1 VIVHQGLP
9 EKSIGE
15 AVVAIGSFDG
25 VHLGHQHVLNRVR
38 ELAAQQG
45 GRSAVVTFEPHPR
58 CVLEPAACPK
68 SITTIEEKLGLLHLL
83 GIDDGIVL
91 KFTPQVAQ
99 LSPDEFVAALA
110 ASMTVKA
117 VVCGQ
122 DFAFGHR
129 RQGNPDWLREHGIA
143 VEVVEPFLLDGMELH
158 SSAIRRLLGEGDIPG
173 ANRLL
178 GRPFVLRGTVEHGAE
193 VGRGLG
199 FPTANLAVQLNKL
212 VPATGIYA
220 VRVKSPHGRHLGALN
235 IGYRPTFGGD
245 RLTIEVFLLDFD
257 GDLYGSQLEVSFLA
271 RLRSEE
277 KFATAEELAEAIAR
291 DVAETRRLLEG

>member
-1 VIVHQGLP
+1 LIVHQGLP
-9 EKSIGE
+9 EQSIGG

-25 VHLGHQHVLNRVR
+25 IHLGHQHLLKRLK
-38 ELAAQQG
+38 ELAAEHG
-45 GRSAVVTFEPHPR
+45 DRSAVVTFEPHPR
-58 CVLEPAACPK
+58 CVIEPAACPK

-83 GIDDGIVL
+83 GIDDGMVL
-91 KFTPQVAQ
+91 KFTPQVAH
-99 LSPDEFVAALA
+99 LSAEDFVAALG
-110 ASMTVKA
+110 ASMTVKTM
-117 VVCGQ
+117 VCGP

-129 RQGNPDWLREHGIA
+129 RQGDAAWLREHGIA
-143 VEVVEPFLLDGMELH
+143 VEVVEPFLLDGKELH
-158 SSAIRRLLGEGDIPG
+158 SSDIRSLLGEGDIPG
-173 ANRLL
+173 ANRQL

-245 RLTIEVFLLDFD
+245 RLTIEVFLLGFD
-257 GDLYGSQLEVSFLA
+257 GDLYGAELEVSFVD
-271 RLRSEE
+271 RLRNEE
-277 KFATAEELAEAIAR
+277 KFANAEELAEAIAR
-291 DVAETRRLLEG
+291 DVAETRRLLEE

>member
-9 EKSIGE
+9 EKSIGD
-15 AVVAIGSFDG
+15 AVLAIGSFDG
-25 VHLGHQHVLNRVR
+25 VHLGHQHLLARVR
-38 ELAAQQG
+38 EVAAWTAS
-45 GRSAVVTFEPHPR
+45 RSAVITFEPHPR
-58 CVLEPAACPK
+58 CVIEPAGCPK
-68 SITTIEEKLGLLHLL
+68 SITTIEEKLGLLHEL

-99 LSPDEFVAALA
+99 LSAEEFIAAVG
-110 ASMTVKA
+110 ASMRIRT
-117 VVCGQ
+117 VVCGS
-122 DFAFGHR
+122 DFAFGNR
-129 RQGNPDWLREHGIA
+129 RQGNPDWLRRNGVPI
-143 VEVVEPFLLDGMELH
+143 EVVDPFTLDGAELH
-158 SSAIRRLLGEGDIPG
+158 SSAIRRLLGEGDVPA
-173 ANRLL
+173 ANKLL

-212 VPATGIYA
+212 VPAQGIYA

-245 RLTIEVFLLDFD
+245 RLTIEVFILDFD
-257 GDLYGSQLEVSFLA
+257 GDLYGAQLEVSFVA
-271 RLRSEE
+271 RLRNEE
-277 KFATAEELAEAIAR
+277 KFASAEELAEAIAR